1 MRLNSEPRSPLFPPL
16 TPRLIASGVVMR
28 PYVEANIS
36 HKSHTTIKYFLK
48 MWSSVSET
56 LIFIF
61 LGVST
66 VAGSHHWNWTFVIST
81 LLFCL
86 IARVLGE
93 PWAQGGVCV
102 CVAAGCMLCV
112 EVAGLAP
119 GCSRPHLGQ
128 GASPLRSLQ
137 HRGPDGPWRGQRAV
151 LPEGRQPRCA
161 GGRGLSSPGT
171 LSHSV
176 SEEETEAPRAR
187 SVFSPVVFAQPLPT
201 CDFGTCRVFCSASQL
216 GLPAPGCTRPP
227 LGTRPQALGQLLHL
241 PDTHYLG
248 DRVAST
254 RGSHLLSEVRSW
266 CGT

>member
-1 MRLNSEPRSPLFPPL
+1 MRLDSEPRSPLFPPL

-93 PWAQGGVCV
+93 SWAQGGVCV
-102 CVAAGCMLCV
+102 RVAAGCTLCA
-112 EVAGLAP
+112 EVAGFAP
-119 GCSRPHLGQ
+119 GCSRPPSGQ
-128 GASPLRSLQ
+128 GASPLRS
-137 HRGPDGPWRGQRAV
+137 PQR
-151 LPEGRQPRCA
+151 
-161 GGRGLSSPGT
+161 
-171 LSHSV
+171 
-176 SEEETEAPRAR
+176 
-187 SVFSPVVFAQPLPT
+187 
-201 CDFGTCRVFCSASQL
+201 
-216 GLPAPGCTRPP
+216 
-227 LGTRPQALGQLLHL
+227 
-241 PDTHYLG
+241 
-248 DRVAST
+248 
-254 RGSHLLSEVRSW
+254 
-266 CGT
+266 

>member
-1 MRLNSEPRSPLFPPL
+1 MRGAQVPGPCLPLWCWRRPGRVWLDFEPRSPLFPPL

-93 PWAQGGVCV
+93 WPGPGRGVCARDRECV
-102 CVAAGCMLCV
+102 HVAARCMLCV
-112 EVAGLAP
+112 EVVGLAP
-119 GCSRPHLGQ
+119 GCSWCPRGMGGFPIPAPCSTEALMGP
-128 GASPLRSLQ
+128 GGD
-137 HRGPDGPWRGQRAV
+137 RGPRSWGN
-151 LPEGRQPRCA
+151 
-161 GGRGLSSPGT
+161 
-171 LSHSV
+171 SHDV
-176 SEEETEAPRAR
+176 RVEEA
-187 SVFSPVVFAQPLPT
+187 
-201 CDFGTCRVFCSASQL
+201 SATL
-216 GLPAPGCTRPP
+216 GL
-227 LGTRPQALGQLLHL
+227 
-241 PDTHYLG
+241 
-248 DRVAST
+248 
-254 RGSHLLSEVRSW
+254 
-266 CGT
+266 